1 MIEINLL
8 PGSGKKSR
16 RSGVPSGLSTAFSG
30 IAGQIK
36 DPYMIAA
43 VASAV
48 IAVVVVGGLYAK
60 QGTTESALREREAL
74 AVQDS
79 GKYASVIMEKRKA
92 ETRRDSVLKQ
102 VRLIQAIDNDRYV
115 WPHILADISKA
126 VPQYTWLREV
136 INAAPAISPAAPVPI
151 DSAALTAAT
160 THADSVSIMTPRS
173 DPSAV
178 RPPQKFTVVGYT
190 VDVQAMTRLIRDME
204 ASPFIQNVQL
214 VESKSAQ
221 QQGQI
226 GPPVTEFRLKAEYQ
240 LPDSTFVKRAPIAV
254 SVR

>member
-8 PGSGKKSR
+8 PGAGRKSR

-48 IAVVVVGGLYAK
+48 IAVSSVGALWLR
-60 QGTTESALREREAL
+60 QTSTEATLHEKEAL

-79 GKYASVIMEKRKA
+79 AKYATVILEKRKA
-92 ETRRDSVLKQ
+92 ETRRDSVLRQ
-102 VRLIQAIDNDRYV
+102 VRLIQAIDNDRFI
-115 WPHILADISKA
+115 WPHILAEVSKA
-126 VPQYTWLREV
+126 VPQYTWLRDV
-136 INAAPAISPAAPVPI
+136 SSTSPAVSPAAPVPT
-151 DSAALTAAT
+151 DSAALRAAT
-160 THADSVSIMTPRS
+160 TRADSIAILTPRS
-173 DPSAV
+173 DPSLARV
-178 RPPQKFTVVGYT
+178 PQKFTVVGFT

-214 VESKSAQ
+214 VESKSAAQ
-221 QQGQI
+221 TGQI
-226 GPPVTEFRLKAEYQ
+226 GPPVTEFRLQAEYQ
-240 LPDSTFVKRAPIAV
+240 EPDSLFVKRAPIAV